1 MWRRSRSDRRRRVR
15 GFSLAEALVSLIMIV
30 IIMSV
35 TMSLLFS
42 MKSFAE
48 RQQVFMAPRQQARR
62 AMEYLKFYVAGAG
75 DANDRAPALSNPSA
89 IISRYGEGTQA
100 SPGSPIAAAY
110 NNLTT
115 TQAASGFGTEG
126 TDVISLAIPA
136 NPMKIQVIDFPGHA
150 TNTTGQLFL
159 NFRAGCA
166 VNDATN
172 MNEFKKY
179 TGAFGTPGSEKSG
192 LLKIVNSTGDWEYL
206 QIVNY
211 NGSNCSATDD
221 HVVTATYKLPTV
233 SQYTR
238 PDGFAGIAGG
248 TGISLIAGTQWISFR
263 HRNNAIEQKIDYVDA
278 GGNFRPGWF
287 DPSVDGDPAN
297 SRFTRILE
305 NIDDFQVSYVFP
317 YGTVVG
323 NANTVVANGS
333 AATSLPTAQNGTPN
347 QANTTPGCG
356 AGNLDAGCVVALR
369 ISVVARTG
377 PLRLE
382 ALDRMERA
390 LLRRPASEDR
400 AQGPLDTEGTGF
412 FQRYRMTSTMI
423 IRNRLLGY

>member
-1 MWRRSRSDRRRRVR
+1 MWRRFPSRRRRRVR

-62 AMEYLKFYVAGAG
+62 AMEYVKFFVAGAG
-75 DANDRAPALSNPSA
+75 DANDRAGGFSNPSA
-89 IISRYGEGTQA
+89 IISRYGVGTA
-100 SPGSPIAAAY
+100 GSPGTPIVSSY
-110 NNLTT
+110 NNLTS
-115 TQAASGFGTEG
+115 TQAASGLGTEG
-126 TDVISLAIPA
+126 TDIISLAIPS
-136 NPMKIQVIDFPGHA
+136 NPMKIQVVDFPGSTA
-150 TNTTGQLFL
+150 NTSNQLFL
-159 NFRAGCA
+159 NFRAGCP
-166 VNDATN
+166 VNDTLN
-172 MNEFKKY
+172 LNEFKKF
-179 TGAFGTPGSEKSG
+179 TGAYGGSGSEKSG
-192 LLKIVNSTGDWEYL
+192 LLKIVNSAGDWEYL

-211 NGSNCSATDD
+211 NSSNCAATDD
-221 HVVTATYKLPTV
+221 HVVTITYKASNV

-238 PDGFAGIAGG
+238 PDGFVGIAGG
-248 TGISLIAGTQWISFR
+248 TGVSLIAGTQWISFR
-263 HRNNAIEQKIDYVDA
+263 HRNNGLEQKIDYVDA

-287 DPSVDGDPAN
+287 DPAVDGDPAN
-297 SRFTRILE
+297 SRFTRILD

-317 YGTVVG
+317 YGTVAG
-323 NANTVVANGS
+323 DAN
-333 AATSLPTAQNGTPN
+333 SLIANGTPAN
-347 QANTTPGCG
+347 SLPAGQSGTPVQAGVTPGCT
-356 AGNLDAGCVVALR
+356 AGVLDAGCVVALR
-369 ISVVARTG
+369 ISIVARTG

-382 ALDRMERA
+382 ALQQMERG

-400 AQGPLDTEGTGF
+400 PQGPLDTEGTGF